1 MSRPITKK
9 VQGSYTC
16 EACDDEHPATFF
28 CLDCKED
35 MCKDAAHFH
44 TRNKASCDHKVVSLE
59 TSLVNVFCQEHKE
72 RFRLFDVVCGHVVC
86 RGCIKFDHQGHD
98 CSSLA
103 EAASKC
109 RKEMQ
114 KLATKVNARTEVIKD
129 GETQV
134 VKARLYMEK
143 ARGEQAAEIHKLFKE
158 VSSPLFY
165 RPFHPNIAKKIQT
178 FLAYFSI
185 LIEDSIE
192 L

>member
-1 MSRPITKK
+1 M
-9 VQGSYTC
+9 
-16 EACDDEHPATFF
+16 
-28 CLDCKED
+28 
-35 MCKDAAHFH
+35 
-44 TRNKASCDHKVVSLE
+44 
-59 TSLVNVFCQEHKE
+59 QE
-72 RFRLFDVVCGHVVC
+72 
-86 RGCIKFDHQGHD
+86 
-98 CSSLA
+98 
-103 EAASKC
+103 
-109 RKEMQ
+109 
-114 KLATKVNARTEVIKD
+114 LATKVNARTEVIKD

-158 VSSPLFY
+158 VGSPLFY